1 MIENLLLVFFGAA
14 AVAGGVLMI
23 VLRHPMRVALALIAS
38 MISLGALYGLLGVHV
53 IAVFQIMIYVGAVM
67 VFMVYAIML
76 LDVRDPSFTERF
88 SVLLWPGLAASAVL
102 LGVLVAAAAY
112 GPAVPAMPAAAAPFG
127 VKAFSV
133 AFLERYWLYFE
144 LTSVLLVV
152 AVLAAVAIVKL
163 SVPTEKARRG

>member
-1 MIENLLLVFFGAA
+1 MMVEDLLLIVFAAA
-14 AVAGGVLMI
+14 AVAGAILMLL
-23 VLRHPMRVALALIAS
+23 LRHPMRVALALIAT
-38 MISLGALYGLLGVHV
+38 MISLGGIYGLLGVHV

-88 SVLLWPGLAASAVL
+88 SVLLWPGLAACAVL

-127 VKAFSV
+127 VQPFSV

-144 LTSVLLVV
+144 LTSVLLVA
-152 AVLAAVAIVKL
+152 AVVAAVAVIKG
-163 SVPTEKARRG
+163 ARKHHG